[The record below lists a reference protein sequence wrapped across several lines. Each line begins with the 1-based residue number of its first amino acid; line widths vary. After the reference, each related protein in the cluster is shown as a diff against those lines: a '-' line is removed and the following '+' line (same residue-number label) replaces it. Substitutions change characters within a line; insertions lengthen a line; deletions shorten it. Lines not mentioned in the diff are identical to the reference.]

1 MVKIQGAG
9 DNREAKVNS
18 LGRLEVAA
26 FSESAIQDAADLGN
40 AYTISS
46 TYAATAGQEV
56 IYIQNTSA
64 SLHFHV
70 VSIAAGSTIDT
81 LWTLF
86 KVTSSTAAG
95 GTALT
100 ERNRNL
106 SSADNAPMNSFG
118 DATVTGGLTGNTLDH
133 WYTLADTTPFIYP
146 FRGGLRLDENDA
158 IALTVDA
165 NGTVAVTIS
174 GFFS

>member
-9 DNREAKVNS
+9 DNREVKVNS
-18 LGRLEVAA
+18 SGRLEVAA

-40 AYTISS
+40 AYTITS
-46 TYAATAGQEV
+46 TYNATAGQEV

-70 VSIAAGSTIDT
+70 VNISVGNTADS

-86 KVTSSTAAG
+86 KVTSATVAG

-106 SSADNAPMNSFG
+106 SSSDNAPMNSFG
-118 DATVTGGLTGNTLDH
+118 DAEVTGTLTGNTLDH
-133 WYTLADTTPFIYP
+133 WYTLANATPFVYP
-146 FRGGLRLDENDA
+146 FRGGLRLDENNA

-165 NGTVAVTIS
+165 NGIVAVTIV

>member
-1 MVKIQGAG
+1 MAKIQGAG
-9 DNREAKVNS
+9 SNQEARVNS
-18 LGRLEVAA
+18 QGRLEVAA

-40 AYTISS
+40 GYTITS
-46 TYAATAGQEV
+46 TYNATAGQEV
-56 IYIQNTSA
+56 IYTQNTSA

-70 VSIAAGSTIDT
+70 TDIICGSSADV

-86 KVTSSTAAG
+86 KVTSATAAG

-100 ERNRNL
+100 ERNRRL

-118 DATVTGGLTGNTLDH
+118 NADVTGGLSGNTLDH
-133 WYTLADTTPFIYP
+133 WYTLADTSAFAYP

-158 IALTVDA
+158 IAITADA
-165 NGTVAVTIS
+165 NGIVVVTIV
-174 GFFS
+174 GFFA

>member
-9 DNREAKVNS
+9 DNREVKVNS
-18 LGRLEVAA
+18 SGRMEVAA
-26 FSESAIQDAADLGN
+26 FSESAIQDAADIGN
-40 AYTISS
+40 TYTISS
-46 TYAATAGQEV
+46 TFNATAGQEV

-64 SLHFHV
+64 TLHFHV
-70 VSIAAGSTIDT
+70 VGILAGSAAAT

-86 KVTSSTAAG
+86 KVTSATAAG

-118 DATVTGGLTGNTLDH
+118 NAEVTGGLSGNTLDH
-133 WYTLADTTPFIYP
+133 WYTLADTTPLFMP
-146 FRGGLRLDENDA
+146 FRGGLRLNENDA
-158 IALTVDA
+158 IALTADA
-165 NGTVAVTIS
+165 NGIVAVTII
-174 GFFS
+174 GFFA